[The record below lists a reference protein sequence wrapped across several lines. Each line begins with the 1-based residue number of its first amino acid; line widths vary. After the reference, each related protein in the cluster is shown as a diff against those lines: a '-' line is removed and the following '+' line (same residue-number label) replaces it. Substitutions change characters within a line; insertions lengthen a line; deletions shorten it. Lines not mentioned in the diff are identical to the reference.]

1 MIAVQKIKSKCKN
14 ITMSVICP
22 EETDCDSEIVQ
33 SRYQTK
39 NWRKNCKWYNN
50 GKSNECEKYQI
61 EIIERLISIKLEKT
75 DDRLDIENIEMKNI
89 RCPLTNENGF
99 DFTEN
104 FDRVINRNGKK
115 LYFNLKFIC
124 DSGGS
129 QTRTL
134 REVYHFIKC
143 QMEYLVKY
151 AKNNDVRFFNILD
164 GDTSYKSIGKFN
176 YLLNKERYSYIKDN
190 IFVGSLYY
198 FNKDIVKSGT
208 FCAI

>member
-190 IFVGSLYY
+190 IFVGSLYD

>member
-1 MIAVQKIKSKCKN
+1 
-14 ITMSVICP
+14 MSVICL
-22 EETDCDSEIVQ
+22 EESESDYEIVQ

-75 DDRLDIENIEMKNI
+75 DDRLDIENIEIKNI

-104 FDRVINRNGKK
+104 FDGVINRNGKK

-129 QTRTL
+129 QTRSL

-151 AKNNDVRFFNILD
+151 AKNNDILFFNILD
-164 GDTSYKSIGKFN
+164 GDTSYKSMGKFN
-176 YLLNKERYSYIKDN
+176 YLLNKERYYDIKDN
-190 IFVGSLYY
+190 IFVGSLYD
-198 FNKDIVKSGT
+198 FNKDIVKSGR